1 MSDDDVGSRRRKRAT
16 SERMRRYAGSSG
28 ESERTSETEGTSE
41 TGETSETFEASETLE
56 TEETEE
62 RVDQNGTV
70 ESRLQWVGGTSVRDR
85 ANLNFYLP
93 DEVKSE
99 IEDTYLQLNIE
110 YQQRYGE
117 TLKKHEQYYP
127 HLLEQGLNEDDLREQ
142 LGLS

>member
-1 MSDDDVGSRRRKRAT
+1 
-16 SERMRRYAGSSG
+16 MRRYADSSG
-28 ESERTSETEGTSE
+28 ESEKTSETEWTSE
-41 TGETSETFEASETLE
+41 TGETSETLEASETS
-56 TEETEE
+56 ETEE

-93 DEVKSE
+93 DEIKSK
-99 IEDTYLQLNIE
+99 IEATYLQLNIE

-117 TLKKHEQYYP
+117 ELKKHEQYYP
-127 HLLEQGLNEDDLREQ
+127 HLLEQGLNKDALREQ